1 MKRKGYLFERICSM
15 ENLLQAFQNASN
27 GKRKRDE
34 VKRFEADLDTN
45 LRQLQAEL
53 TTRTYTTSAYEV
65 FVKYEPKR
73 REIYKL
79 PFRDRVVQWAI
90 MQVLE
95 PVWTPQ
101 FTSNT
106 HACIRGRGIHSL
118 LRQLRA
124 DLRHDPDGTRYCL
137 KIDVRKFYPSIDHG
151 ILKQVIRRKLK
162 DPDVLWLLDGII
174 DSASGVPIGNYI
186 SQYFANLY
194 LSELD
199 HLLKEDVGVRYYYR
213 YADDIVLLS
222 DSKEYLSGVLVYIN
236 HYLNDSRLLTLKSNF
251 QIYPVESRGIDFVGY
266 VTYHTHCL
274 ARKRNKQGLCRELA
288 ALRKKG
294 LPDEEIRL
302 RVASRM
308 GFMKHCDSNHL
319 LKILGMKKFS
329 DIKPKQ
335 GRLTGSKYHIDDI
348 LNREIHL
355 MAFDISPSKY
365 NSDQLLTLQYEI
377 YEQMEDEHGKV
388 IDDEGNPV
396 MAWIKHITFTG
407 SKALIHRLEGV
418 ELAEPVAAK
427 IIKQPIGTDGKRC
440 FYSIVDPDQ

>member
-15 ENLLQAFQNASN
+15 ENLLQAFHNASN

-53 TTRTYTTSAYEV
+53 TTRTYTTSVYEV

-118 LRQLRA
+118 LRQLRT

-162 DPDVLWLLDGII
+162 DPYVLWLLDGII

-335 GRLTGSKYHIDDI
+335 GKLTGGKYHIDTI
-348 LNREIHL
+348 LNREIHIT
-355 MAFDISPSKY
+355 AFDVSQSKY
-365 NSDQLLTLQYEI
+365 DGEMLTLQYEI
-377 YEQMEDEHGKV
+377 YEQMEDEQGKV

-407 SKALIHRLEGV
+407 SKALIRQLDGV
-418 ELAEPVAAK
+418 ELTEPVAAK

>member
-15 ENLLQAFQNASN
+15 ENLLQAFHNASN

-34 VKRFEADLDTN
+34 VKRFEADLDAN
-45 LRQLQAEL
+45 LRQLQEEL
-53 TTRTYTTSAYEV
+53 TTRTYTTSDYEI
-65 FVKYEPKR
+65 FIKCDPKR

-101 FTSNT
+101 FTSDT

-118 LRQLRA
+118 LRQLRT
-124 DLRHDPDGTRYCL
+124 DLRRDPDGTRYCL

-151 ILKQVIRRKLK
+151 TLKQVIRRKLK
-162 DPDVLWLLDGII
+162 DPYVLWLLDGII

-199 HLLKEDVGVRYYYR
+199 HLLKEDIRVRYYYR

-236 HYLNDSRLLTLKSNF
+236 HYLNESRLLTLKSNF

-329 DIKPKQ
+329 EVKPKQ
-335 GRLTGSKYHIDDI
+335 GKLTGSKYHIDTI

-355 MAFDISPSKY
+355 VAFDISPSKY
-365 NSDQLLTLQYEI
+365 NGEEMLTLQYEI
-377 YEQMEDEHGKV
+377 YEQVEDEHGKV
-388 IDDEGNPV
+388 VDDDGNPV
-396 MAWIKHITFTG
+396 MDWVKHITFTG
-407 SKALIHRLEGV
+407 SKALMNRLDGV
-418 ELAEPVAAK
+418 ELTEPVAAK
-427 IIKQPIGTDGKRC
+427 IIKQPIGTDGKRY

>member
-1 MKRKGYLFERICSM
+1 M
-15 ENLLQAFQNASN
+15 ENLLQAFHNASN

-34 VKRFEADLDTN
+34 VKRFEADLDAN

-53 TTRTYTTSAYEV
+53 TTRTYTTSSYEV
-65 FVKYEPKR
+65 FIKYEPKR

-118 LRQLRA
+118 LRQLRT
-124 DLRHDPDGTRYCL
+124 DLRRDPDGTRYCL

-236 HYLNDSRLLTLKSNF
+236 HYLNESRLLTLKSNF

-335 GRLTGSKYHIDDI
+335 GKLTGGKYHIDTI
-348 LNREIHL
+348 LNREIHIT
-355 MAFDISPSKY
+355 AFDVSQSKY
-365 NSDQLLTLQYEI
+365 DGETSTLQYEI
-377 YEQMEDEHGKV
+377 YEQMEDEQGKV

-407 SKALIHRLEGV
+407 SKALIRQLDGV
-418 ELAEPVAAK
+418 ELTEPVAAK

>member
-45 LRQLQAEL
+45 LRQLQVEL

-101 FTSNT
+101 FTSDT

-118 LRQLRA
+118 LRQLRT
-124 DLRHDPDGTRYCL
+124 DLRRDPDGTRYCL

-335 GRLTGSKYHIDDI
+335 GKLTGGKYHIDTI
-348 LNREIHL
+348 LNREIHIT
-355 MAFDISPSKY
+355 AFDVSQSKY
-365 NSDQLLTLQYEI
+365 DGEMLTLQYEI
-377 YEQMEDEHGKV
+377 YEQMEDEQGKV

-407 SKALIHRLEGV
+407 SKALIRQLDGV
-418 ELAEPVAAK
+418 ELTEPVAEK

>member
-15 ENLLQAFQNASN
+15 ENLLQAFQNANN

-45 LRQLQAEL
+45 LRQLQVEL

-101 FTSNT
+101 FTSDT

-118 LRQLRA
+118 LRQLRT
-124 DLRHDPDGTRYCL
+124 DLRRDPDGTRYCL

-335 GRLTGSKYHIDDI
+335 GKLTGGKYHIDTI
-348 LNREIHL
+348 LNREIHIT
-355 MAFDISPSKY
+355 AFDVSQSKY
-365 NSDQLLTLQYEI
+365 DGEMLTLQYEI
-377 YEQMEDEHGKV
+377 YEQMEDEQGKV

-407 SKALIHRLEGV
+407 SKALIRQLDGV
-418 ELAEPVAAK
+418 ELTEPVAAK

>member
-45 LRQLQAEL
+45 LRQLQVEL

-101 FTSNT
+101 FTSDT

-118 LRQLRA
+118 LRQLRT
-124 DLRHDPDGTRYCL
+124 DLRRDPDGTRYCL

-335 GRLTGSKYHIDDI
+335 GKLTGGKYHIDTI
-348 LNREIHL
+348 LNREIHIT
-355 MAFDISPSKY
+355 AFDVSQSKY
-365 NSDQLLTLQYEI
+365 DGEMLTLQYEI
-377 YEQMEDEHGKV
+377 YEQMEDEQGKV

-407 SKALIHRLEGV
+407 SKALIRQLDGV
-418 ELAEPVAAK
+418 ELTEPVTAK